1 MNIHRKDKA
10 KAKAK
15 KAKHRGEEDDPMIR
29 SFDSSFFPQAYTPP
43 TSNPRGNYEYCF
55 FPVWRPD
62 NLQDRSDG
70 SLSSRLDEDDDEE
83 VDLELRLGRLF

>member
-10 KAKAK
+10 KAK
-15 KAKHRGEEDDPMIR
+15 KAKHRGGEEDHRLIR

-43 TSNPRGNYEYCF
+43 PNPRGNYEYCF

-62 NLQDRSDG
+62 NLQERIDG
-70 SLSSRLDEDDDEE
+70 SLSSSLDEDDEE
-83 VDLELRLGRLF
+83 LDLELRLGRVF